1 MARDLTRRSLVQGG
15 VALAGAATC
24 WPRMASAADRLAFTG
39 VNLAGAEFG
48 KIPGTY
54 AKDYIY
60 PTEAIID
67 YYARLGFNLI
77 RVPFRWER
85 LQPKLNA
92 PLASVEQRLLVS
104 VVETAASKGMRVV
117 LDTHN
122 YAKRRI
128 ADDEWTAEYLIG
140 SMQVPTSTFADYCGR
155 LAQVFK
161 GNASVIFGLM
171 NEPAQI
177 GAEAWLQIANDGV
190 ASLRREGA
198 DQLILVPG
206 VDYTGA
212 HSWLTAHNDLMS
224 NIVDPRN
231 NFAFEVHQY
240 LDQDSSG
247 TSPTAVNNRIGSERV
262 AAFQNWAREKGF
274 KAFLGEF
281 AAGSDAISLSALRD
295 LCSTLE
301 ANPDVWLGWSAWA
314 GGSWW
319 ADDYMFKLDQSAAGK
334 TRPQTEILSEFAR
347 RAPAPLKK
355 T

>member
-1 MARDLTRRSLVQGG
+1 MVFEITRRSLVQGAT
-15 VALAGAATC
+15 ALAGAAC
-24 WPRMASAADRLAFTG
+24 WPRSGNAIGKLSFAG
-39 VNLAGAEFG
+39 VNLAGGEFG

-54 AKDYIY
+54 TKDYIF
-60 PTEAIID
+60 PTEAEID

-77 RVPFRWER
+77 RIPFRWER

-92 PLASVEQRLLVS
+92 AFAPQEQRHLLS
-104 VVETAASKGMRVV
+104 AVESATSKGMYVV

-128 ADDEWTAEYLIG
+128 ADDEWAAEYLIG
-140 SMQVPTSTFADYCGR
+140 STQVPAAAFADYCGR
-155 LAQVFK
+155 LAQAFK

-177 GAEAWLQIANDGV
+177 GVEAWLPIANDGI
-190 ASLRREGA
+190 ASIRSERA
-198 DQLILVPG
+198 QQLILVPG

-212 HSWLTAHNDLMS
+212 HSWLTAHNDHMA
-224 NIVDPRN
+224 NVVDPEHN
-231 NFAFEVHQY
+231 VAIEVHQY
-240 LDQDSSG
+240 FDQDSSG
-247 TSPTAVNNRIGSERV
+247 TSATAVNDHIGSERI

-281 AAGSDAISLSALRD
+281 AAGSDATSLAALRD
-295 LCSTLE
+295 LCGTLE
-301 ANPDVWLGWSAWA
+301 ANPDIWLGWSAWA

-319 ADDYMFKLDQSAAGK
+319 ADDYMFKLDQSASGK
-334 TRPQTEILSEFAR
+334 ARPQTEILSEFAR
-347 RAPAPLKK
+347 RISAPTKK